1 MKTIAI
7 TCFVGWVVRNLGQ
20 TNLIDELAKNY
31 KIVIICDSKLFPQV
45 EAIASEN
52 PNIDI
57 KQVEVKT
64 SSAARKLKSLLS
76 LITSVQYFP
85 VYASYKYNKFLRSVA
100 VFGLLGSIESSA
112 QRLYI
117 RLCED
122 KHLAHQLSEDLDLI
136 DELLIT
142 SPFGIEDHL
151 VQESISGNPS
161 VAHYYLSWDNIY
173 TKGYSLKADKYL
185 VWADFMKEA
194 VVNVKG
200 CLADA
205 VYVVEAPFLG
215 GIGRCSG
222 SHRKRNLLY
231 SCTTAMHYPD
241 EINLIKMLKTCFIAD
256 WNHYFDN
263 FIIRTH
269 PAGPNFVYDSLEDK
283 AQHVVV
289 SHPTMVAEKSLYDW
303 APGRGEL
310 ASLYQVLTGADI
322 VINVASTMSID
333 AASHNAFVINIGFHN
348 IPSVDARVKKYYKF
362 EHYRNLVDL
371 DLVKL
376 AFNESD
382 LKLFINKEI
391 EDGKSR
397 STLSIF
403 DNIFDNRSHSFV
415 KFIGALDA

>member
-7 TCFVGWVVRNLGQ
+7 TCFVGWVVRNLGH
-20 TNLIDELAKNY
+20 TNLIDELARNY

-45 EAIASEN
+45 EAMARDN

-57 KQVEVKT
+57 KQVTVKT

-85 VYASYKYNKFLRSVA
+85 MYASYKYNKFLRSAA
-100 VFGLLGSIESSA
+100 VLGSLDLIESSA
-112 QRLYI
+112 QRLYM
-117 RLCED
+117 RLCDD
-122 KHLAHQLSEDLDLI
+122 KHLAHQLSEGLDAI

-142 SPFGIEDHL
+142 SPFGIEDHHI
-151 VQESISGNPS
+151 QENISGNPS

-173 TKGYSLKADKYL
+173 TKGYSFKADKYL

-200 CLADA
+200 CLTDA
-205 VYVVEAPFLG
+205 VYAVETPFIG

-222 SHRKRNLLY
+222 PQRKRNLLY

-241 EINLIKMLKTCFIAD
+241 EINLIKILKTCFIAD
-256 WNHYFDN
+256 WSHYFDN

-269 PAGPNFVYDSLEDK
+269 PAGPNFVYNSLEDK

-289 SHPTMVAEKSLYDW
+289 SHPTKVEEKSLYDW
-303 APGRGEL
+303 VPDSGEL
-310 ASLYQVLTGADI
+310 VGLYQALTDADI

-333 AASHNAFVINIGFHN
+333 AASHNALVINVGFHN

-371 DLVKL
+371 DLVKIAL
-376 AFNESD
+376 NEND
-382 LKLFINKEI
+382 LKLFVNKGI

-397 STLSIF
+397 STLSVF
-403 DNIFDNRSHSFV
+403 DNIFDNRKHSFV